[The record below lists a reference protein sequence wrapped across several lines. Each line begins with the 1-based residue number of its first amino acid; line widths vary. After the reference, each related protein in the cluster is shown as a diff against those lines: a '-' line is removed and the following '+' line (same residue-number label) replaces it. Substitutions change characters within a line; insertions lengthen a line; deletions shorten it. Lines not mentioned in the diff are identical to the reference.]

1 MKAAASE
8 DKILL
13 SLTKFNVA
21 SLLRFAHK
29 YFVHIIFSVFVCLFV
44 CFCGLNDWSFKK
56 LVNFV
61 SGQSL
66 FSLAPHLDS
75 RNSRELI
82 IKYLMISRTI
92 FASVATILSYS
103 VQTITACKFR
113 AQNKF
118 GTVACCAGR
127 PKKF

>member
-44 CFCGLNDWSFKK
+44 
-56 LVNFV
+56 FV
-61 SGQSL
+61 DLMTGPL
-66 FSLAPHLDS
+66 
-75 RNSRELI
+75 RNW
-82 IKYLMISRTI
+82 
-92 FASVATILSYS
+92 
-103 VQTITACKFR
+103 
-113 AQNKF
+113 
-118 GTVACCAGR
+118 
-127 PKKF
+127 